1 MDNTIEIF
9 ITLSIIVGV
18 ALLRINEKINLL
30 RANYESTVDDERRR
44 KERASKPDK
53 KLIRIWH
60 RRLQEQKVGSID
72 YEIYKKMLEAC
83 GEKCG
88 D

>member
-9 ITLSIIVGV
+9 IVLSIVVGV
-18 ALLRINEKINLL
+18 ALLRINEKINQL
-30 RANYESTVDDERRR
+30 RAGYESTVDDERRR
-44 KERASKPDK
+44 KTLNKPDK
-53 KLIRIWH
+53 GLIRIWH
-60 RRLQEQKVGSID
+60 RRLREQKVGSTD